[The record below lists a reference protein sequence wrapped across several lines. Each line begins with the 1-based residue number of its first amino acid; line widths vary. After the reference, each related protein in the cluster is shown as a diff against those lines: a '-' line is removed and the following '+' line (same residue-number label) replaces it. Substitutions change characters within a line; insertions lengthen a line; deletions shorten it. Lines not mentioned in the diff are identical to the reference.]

1 MPNNPDDDEA
11 TPTFEKVR
19 LKPNFPSREIE
30 KNFNKIRL
38 REKLTPIE
46 YQVTQEKH
54 TERLTDLKL
63 KPYFLL
69 IIMSKL
75 KRHCVD
81 L

>member
-11 TPTFEKVR
+11 TPTFEKDR

-54 TERLTDLKL
+54 TERLNDL
-63 KPYFLL
+63 
-69 IIMSKL
+69 
-75 KRHCVD
+75 
-81 L
+81 

>member
-54 TERLTDLKL
+54 TERLNDL
-63 KPYFLL
+63 
-69 IIMSKL
+69 
-75 KRHCVD
+75 
-81 L
+81 